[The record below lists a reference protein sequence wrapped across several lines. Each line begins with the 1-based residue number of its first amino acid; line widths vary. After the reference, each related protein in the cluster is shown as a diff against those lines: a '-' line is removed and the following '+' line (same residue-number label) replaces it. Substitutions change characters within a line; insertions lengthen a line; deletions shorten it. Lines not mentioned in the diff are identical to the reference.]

1 MSADVKG
8 YSRLMGQ
15 DETTT
20 VRTLTSYREAMTIL
34 IEQHHGRI
42 VDSPGD
48 NVLAEFASVVDA
60 VQGAVAIQRELKARN
75 TDLPADRRMEFRIG
89 INLGDII
96 VEAERI
102 YGDGVNIA
110 ARLERLAD
118 PGGICISRTAYDQI
132 EDKLPFGYEYLGE
145 RRVKNIAKP
154 VRAYKVLLE
163 SEDSSHPKRPVGPG
177 WRRERDGHF
186 GPITIERPSER
197 KRLSKEGLPANLRT
211 YVGVIGFLLIIDLL
225 TGGGLWFYWPALFW
239 GLFLLLRW
247 GRGFVHSSARTAD
260 GGQEAS
266 IHQAGHRPPGGGPK
280 HLSVHIEPR
289 AGETGQKERVHIRVP
304 VRILKAGAKLS
315 SILPRHARDR
325 INDAL
330 RAHDVGF
337 DLSSLDGDELNSI
350 LELLAETGIDIERD
364 DRRIRIFC
372 E

>member
-177 WRRERDGHF
+177 
-186 GPITIERPSER
+186 
-197 KRLSKEGLPANLRT
+197 
-211 YVGVIGFLLIIDLL
+211 
-225 TGGGLWFYWPALFW
+225 
-239 GLFLLLRW
+239 
-247 GRGFVHSSARTAD
+247 
-260 GGQEAS
+260 
-266 IHQAGHRPPGGGPK
+266 
-280 HLSVHIEPR
+280 
-289 AGETGQKERVHIRVP
+289 
-304 VRILKAGAKLS
+304 AKLS

-337 DLSSLDGDELNSI
+337 DLSSLDGDESDWI

-364 DRRIRIFC
+364 DKRIRIFC